1 MSKTNCSI
9 RLQELNDA
17 AKPAPT
23 RLEGSQVALGNVIR
37 RRVASIRKKT
47 NSDNQ
52 RVRSYGPLF
61 GLAKK
66 PTPGQC
72 DSIFT
77 ANSGNSS
84 DVTEWRRL
92 YGGSRNLFS
101 TSSCKFSSCACYNK
115 DSKTCNKT
123 DTTLS

>member
-47 NSDNQ
+47 NSDNSQ
-52 RVRSYGPLF
+52 NSSNILTSSFITERI
-61 GLAKK
+61 LAK
-66 PTPGQC
+66 C
-72 DSIFT
+72 
-77 ANSGNSS
+77 
-84 DVTEWRRL
+84 L
-92 YGGSRNLFS
+92 
-101 TSSCKFSSCACYNK
+101 
-115 DSKTCNKT
+115 
-123 DTTLS
+123 